1 MSTERLSHASSTF
14 ARPVERHGNA
24 FSVKHMPV
32 GTTVWNMRPTV
43 AIVQMDHDF
52 GVARQSINP
61 LQLFQA
67 AFLAVSR
74 QVLPRQLR
82 SCHDGDGRADG
93 RAAAAGILRDFAS
106 VNSCAQERLGNSFFR
121 QPGLA

>member
-61 LQLFQA
+61 SPALSTSAYAGDVYMGLLATAAVADMPVGAPPPFAPALEQA
-67 AFLAVSR
+67 
-74 QVLPRQLR
+74 P
-82 SCHDGDGRADG
+82 DGT
-93 RAAAAGILRDFAS
+93 
-106 VNSCAQERLGNSFFR
+106 
-121 QPGLA
+121 